1 MSRHE
6 ILEAKRCLKCKKPQC
21 VEGCPVA
28 TNIPEFIQLFQ
39 DNQIMEAGKLLFE
52 NNPLSVVCSLICPHE
67 KQCEGHCILNRKN
80 QPIHI
85 SSIEN
90 YISDYYLT
98 VMDYQI
104 PYKKDQM
111 VAIIGAGPAGLT
123 IAMMLALR
131 GYKITIFEA
140 NDKIGGVLRYGVP
153 EFRLPKSIL
162 DRIKEKLRTLGVII
176 RPNTLIGPNLTLD
189 DLFTDGYHAVF
200 IGTGVW
206 KPNKLHIKGE
216 SLGNVH
222 YGLDYLKNPDV
233 YTLGNNV
240 CVIGAGNAA
249 MDVARTAL
257 RHGSRHVSIVYR
269 KGLEHM
275 PANEHDRQYAQADG
289 VKFEF
294 YKLPIELTG
303 SGLKYIQT
311 SAETAEDGSITWTEH
326 SDQQGFIKADSII
339 VAVSQGPRDNIV
351 ANTKD
356 ITTNKYGLVITDETG
371 RTTREGV
378 FASGDVVT
386 GANTVVEA
394 VKYSKLTAE
403 AIDEYLRSLKHH
415 EAIDRHRY

>member
-21 VEGCPVA
+21 VEGCPVS
-28 TNIPEFIQLFQ
+28 TNIPEFIKLFE
-39 DNQIMEAGKLLFE
+39 DNQILEAGKRLFE

-67 KQCEGHCILNRKN
+67 KQCEGHCILNKKQ

-90 YISDYYLT
+90 YVSDYYLT

-104 PYKKDQM
+104 PYKKDQT

-123 IAMMLALR
+123 IAMTLAIQ
-131 GYKITIFEA
+131 GYKITVFEA

-162 DRIKEKLRTLGVII
+162 ERIKDKLQSLGVII
-176 RPNTLIGPNLTLD
+176 RPNTLIGPNITLD
-189 DLFTDGYHAVF
+189 DLFNDGYDAVF

-206 KPNKLHIKGE
+206 KPNKLNIKGE

-222 YGLDYLKNPDV
+222 YGIDYLKNPEV
-233 YTLGNNV
+233 YTLGNDV

-257 RHGSRHVSIVYR
+257 RQGSRNVSIVYR
-269 KGLEHM
+269 KDLDHM

-294 YKLPIELTG
+294 NKLPIELTQA
-303 SGLKYIQT
+303 GLKYIQT
-311 SAETAEDGSITWTEH
+311 SSYVAENGEIAWKEH
-326 SDQQGFIKADSII
+326 VDQQGFIKADSII
-339 VAVSQGPRDNIV
+339 IAVSQGPRDNIV
-351 ANTKD
+351 SNTKD
-356 ITTNKYGLVITDETG
+356 IVTNKYGLVITDETG

-394 VKYSKLTAE
+394 VKYSKQTAR
-403 AIDEYLRSLKHH
+403 AIDDYLKTKRHYHALDRS
-415 EAIDRHRY
+415 

>member
-6 ILEAKRCLKCKKPQC
+6 ILEAKRCLKCKKPLC
-21 VEGCPVA
+21 VTGCPVS
-28 TNIPEFIQLFQ
+28 TNIPEFIKLFEE
-39 DNQIMEAGKLLFE
+39 NQIMASGKLLFE

-67 KQCEGHCILNRKN
+67 KQCEGHCVLNRKD

-90 YISDYYLT
+90 YVSDYYLT

-104 PYKKDQM
+104 AEKKDQM

-123 IAMMLALR
+123 IAMILAIQ
-131 GYKITIFEA
+131 GYHITIFEA

-153 EFRLPKSIL
+153 EFRLPNSIL
-162 DRIKEKLRTLGVII
+162 DRFKEKLVALGVLI
-176 RPNTLIGPNLTLD
+176 RPNTLIGPNITLD
-189 DLFTDGYHAVF
+189 NLFEDGYDAVF

-206 KPNKLHIKGE
+206 KPNKLKIKGE

-222 YGLDYLKNPDV
+222 YGLDYLKNPEV
-233 YTLGNNV
+233 YNLGNDV
-240 CVIGAGNAA
+240 CVIGAGNSA

-257 RHGSRHVSIVYR
+257 RHGSRNVSIVYR
-269 KGLEHM
+269 KDLESM

-294 YKLPIELTG
+294 QKSPIELTP
-303 SGLKYIQT
+303 SGLKYIET
-311 SAETAEDGSITWTEH
+311 SSYTDENGAIKWIEH
-326 SDQQGFIKADSII
+326 TDRQGFIAADSII
-339 VAVSQGPRDNIV
+339 ISVSQGPRDNIV
-351 ANTKD
+351 SNTKD
-356 ITTNKYGLVITDETG
+356 IGTTKYGLVITDEAG

-386 GANTVVEA
+386 GAKTVVEA
-394 VKYSKLTAE
+394 VKYSKLTAN
-403 AIDEYLRSLKHH
+403 AIDAYLVAQKNQN
-415 EAIDRHRY
+415 A

>member
-6 ILEAKRCLKCKKPQC
+6 ILEAKRCLKCKNPLC
-21 VEGCPVA
+21 VKGCPVS
-28 TNIPEFIQLFQ
+28 TNIPEFIKLFEE
-39 DNQIMEAGKLLFE
+39 NQIMASGKLLFE

-67 KQCEGHCILNRKN
+67 KQCEGHCVLNRKD

-90 YISDYYLT
+90 YVSDYYLT

-104 PYKKDQM
+104 TEKKNQM
-111 VAIIGAGPAGLT
+111 IAIIGAGPAGLT
-123 IAMMLALR
+123 IAMTLAIK
-131 GYKITIFEA
+131 GYNITIFEA

-153 EFRLPKSIL
+153 EFRLPNSIL
-162 DRIKEKLRTLGVII
+162 DRFKEKLVDLGVLI
-176 RPNTLIGPNLTLD
+176 RPNTLIGPNITLD
-189 DLFTDGYHAVF
+189 NLFEDGYDAVF

-206 KPNKLHIKGE
+206 KPNKLKIKGE

-222 YGLDYLKNPDV
+222 YGLDYLKNPEV
-233 YTLGNNV
+233 YNLGNDV
-240 CVIGAGNAA
+240 CVIGAGNSA

-257 RHGSRHVSIVYR
+257 RHGSRNVSIVYR
-269 KGLEHM
+269 KDLESM

-294 YKLPIELTG
+294 QKSPIELTA
-303 SGLKYIQT
+303 SGLKYIET
-311 SAETAEDGSITWTEH
+311 SSFLDEH
-326 SDQQGFIKADSII
+326 GQVKWQEHPDQHGFIKADSII
-339 VAVSQGPRDNIV
+339 ISVSQGPRDNIV

-356 ITTNKYGLVITDETG
+356 IGTTKYGLVITDDAG

-386 GANTVVEA
+386 GAKTVVEA
-394 VKYSKLTAE
+394 VKYSKLTAT
-403 AIDEYLRSLKHH
+403 AIDAYLVSQKNKNV
-415 EAIDRHRY
+415 

>member
-21 VEGCPVA
+21 VEGCPVS
-28 TNIPEFIQLFQ
+28 TNIPEFIKLFE
-39 DNQIMEAGKLLFE
+39 DNQILESGKLLFE

-67 KQCEGHCILNRKN
+67 KQCEGHCILNKKQ

-90 YISDYYLT
+90 YVSDYYLT
-98 VMDYQI
+98 VMDYHI
-104 PYKKDQM
+104 PHKKEQN

-123 IAMMLALR
+123 VAMTLAIR

-162 DRIKEKLRTLGVII
+162 ERIKDKLMSLGVVI
-176 RPNTLIGPNLTLD
+176 RPNTLIGPNITLD
-189 DLFTDGYHAVF
+189 DLFNDGYHAVF

-206 KPNKLHIKGE
+206 KPNKLNIKGE

-233 YTLGNNV
+233 YHLGDTV

-257 RHGSRHVSIVYR
+257 RQGSRHVNIVYR
-269 KGLEHM
+269 KDLEHM

-294 YKLPIELTG
+294 NKLPIELTQD
-303 SGLKYIQT
+303 GLKYIQT
-311 SAETAEDGSITWTEH
+311 SSEKDEKGNLIWKEH
-326 SDQQGFIKADSII
+326 NDQQGFIKADSII
-339 VAVSQGPRDNIV
+339 IAVSQGPRDNIV
-351 ANTKD
+351 SNTKNILTD
-356 ITTNKYGLVITDETG
+356 KYGLVITDETG
-371 RTTREGV
+371 HTTREGV

-394 VKYSKLTAE
+394 VKYSKQTAN
-403 AIDEYLRSLKHH
+403 AIDEFLKSKVHHHALDRS
-415 EAIDRHRY
+415 

>member
-6 ILEAKRCLKCKKPQC
+6 ILEAKRCLKCKVPLC
-21 VEGCPVA
+21 VEGCPVS
-28 TNIPEFIQLFQ
+28 TDIPQFIELFTQ
-39 DNQIMEAGKLLFE
+39 NKILESGKLLFE

-67 KQCEGHCILNRKN
+67 KQCEGHCILNRKQ

-98 VMDYQI
+98 VMDYHI
-104 PYKKDQM
+104 SHKKEQG
-111 VAIIGAGPAGLT
+111 VAIIGAGPAGIT
-123 IAMMLALR
+123 IAITLALR
-131 GYKITIFEA
+131 GYRVTIFEA

-162 DRIKEKLRTLGVII
+162 DRIKSKLTMLGVVI

-189 DLFTDGYHAVF
+189 DLFDDGYDAIF

-206 KPNKLHIKGE
+206 KPNKLKIKGE

-222 YGLDYLKNPDV
+222 YGLDYLKNPNV
-233 YTLGNNV
+233 YSLGNDV

-257 RHGSRHVSIVYR
+257 RHGSRNVNIVYR
-269 KGLEHM
+269 KDFENM
-275 PANEHDRQYAQADG
+275 TANEHDRQYALADG

-294 YKLPIELTG
+294 NKLPIELTTT
-303 SGLKYIQT
+303 GLKYVQT
-311 SAETAEDGSITWTEH
+311 SSVTNSEGQIEWHEH
-326 SDQQGFIKADSII
+326 HDQQGFIKANSII
-339 VAVSQGPRDNIV
+339 IAVSQGPRDNIV
-351 ANTKD
+351 SSTKNLL
-356 ITTNKYGLVITDETG
+356 TNKYGLVITDDSG
-371 RTTREGV
+371 RTTRKGV

-386 GANTVVEA
+386 GAKTVVEA
-394 VKYSKLTAE
+394 VKYSKLTAD
-403 AIDEYLRSLKHH
+403 AIDSYLQSRIHFNASNRL
-415 EAIDRHRY
+415 

>member
-21 VEGCPVA
+21 VEGCPVS
-28 TNIPEFIQLFQ
+28 TNIPEFIKLFE
-39 DNQIMEAGKLLFE
+39 DNQILEAGKRLFE

-67 KQCEGHCILNRKN
+67 KQCEGHCILNKKQ

-90 YISDYYLT
+90 YVSDYYLT

-104 PYKKDQM
+104 PYKKDQT

-123 IAMMLALR
+123 IAMTLAIQ
-131 GYKITIFEA
+131 GYKITVFEA

-162 DRIKEKLRTLGVII
+162 ERIKDKLQSLGVII
-176 RPNTLIGPNLTLD
+176 RPNTLIGPNITLD
-189 DLFTDGYHAVF
+189 DLFNDGYDAVF

-206 KPNKLHIKGE
+206 KPNKLNIKGE

-222 YGLDYLKNPDV
+222 YGIDYLKNPEV
-233 YTLGNNV
+233 YNLGNDV

-257 RHGSRHVSIVYR
+257 RQGSRNVSIVYR
-269 KGLEHM
+269 KDLDHM

-294 YKLPIELTG
+294 NKLPIELTQA
-303 SGLKYIQT
+303 GLKYIQT
-311 SAETAEDGSITWTEH
+311 SSYVAENGEIAWKEH
-326 SDQQGFIKADSII
+326 VDQQGFIKANSII
-339 VAVSQGPRDNIV
+339 IAVSQGPRDNIV
-351 ANTKD
+351 SNTKD
-356 ITTNKYGLVITDETG
+356 IVTNKYGLVITDETG

-394 VKYSKLTAE
+394 VKYSKQTAR
-403 AIDEYLRSLKHH
+403 AIDDYLKSKRHHHALDRS
-415 EAIDRHRY
+415 

>member
-6 ILEAKRCLKCKKPQC
+6 ILEAKRCLQCKNALCIK
-21 VEGCPVA
+21 GCPVS
-28 TNIPEFIQLFQ
+28 TDIPAFISYFKNNRIL
-39 DNQIMEAGKLLFE
+39 EAGKLLFE

-67 KQCEGHCILNRKN
+67 RQCEGYCVLNKKE

-104 PYKKDQM
+104 KAKNSEQ

-123 IAMMLALR
+123 IAMTLAIK
-131 GYKITIFEA
+131 GYQITIFEA

-162 DRIKEKLRTLGVII
+162 DRIHDKLIALGVVI

-189 DLFTDGYHAVF
+189 NLFEDGYDAVF

-206 KPNKLHIKGE
+206 KPNKLKIKGE

-222 YGLDYLKNPDV
+222 YGLDYLKNPNV
-233 YTLGNNV
+233 YALGDNV

-257 RHGSRHVSIVYR
+257 RNGSRNVSIVYR
-269 KGLEHM
+269 KELEQM
-275 PANEHDRQYAQADG
+275 PANEQDRLYAQADG

-294 YKLPIELTG
+294 NKLPVELTREG
-303 SGLKYIQT
+303 IKYIKT
-311 SAETAEDGSITWTEH
+311 YSTED
-326 SDQQGFIKADSII
+326 SDGALIWHEDPSSTGMIEASSII
-339 VAVSQGPRDNIV
+339 IAVSQGPRDNIV
-351 ANTKD
+351 SNTKD
-356 ITTNKYGLVITDETG
+356 IGTNKYGLVITDDAG

-386 GANTVVEA
+386 GAMTVVEA
-394 VKYSKLTAE
+394 VKYSKLTSN
-403 AIDEYLRSLKHH
+403 AIEEYLTNKTTS
-415 EAIDRHRY
+415 